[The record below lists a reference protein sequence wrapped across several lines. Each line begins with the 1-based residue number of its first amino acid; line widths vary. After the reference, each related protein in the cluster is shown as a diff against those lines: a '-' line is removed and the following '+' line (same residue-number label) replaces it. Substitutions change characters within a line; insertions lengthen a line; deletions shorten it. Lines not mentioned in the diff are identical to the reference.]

1 MEVEQSKIKQ
11 VYIIKDKNKE
21 LEFANTRPITILPL
35 MWKLIDAILYKR
47 IKEELR
53 IDENIS
59 EKYPSLANNQT
70 GFRKK
75 MNTHLN
81 LNTIISEIDNLV
93 KKIDNKD
100 SKDDYW
106 LLFIDFKGAYNSVNH
121 NILWNKMKRVGVKQ
135 QTI

>member
-1 MEVEQSKIKQ
+1 M
-11 VYIIKDKNKE
+11 
-21 LEFANTRPITILPL
+21 EFANTRPITILPL

-53 IDENIS
+53 IDENIY

-81 LNTIISEIDNLV
+81 LNTILSEIDNIV
-93 KKIDNKD
+93 KKLDKN
-100 SKDDYW
+100 
-106 LLFIDFKGAYNSVNH
+106 
-121 NILWNKMKRVGVKQ
+121 
-135 QTI
+135 